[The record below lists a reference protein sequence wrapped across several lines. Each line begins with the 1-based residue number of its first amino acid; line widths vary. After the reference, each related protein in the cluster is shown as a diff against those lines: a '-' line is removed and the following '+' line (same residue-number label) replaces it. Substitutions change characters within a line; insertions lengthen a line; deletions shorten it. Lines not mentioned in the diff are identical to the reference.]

1 MRVLIVTDA
10 FPPRAGGSGW
20 STYEVARG
28 LRARGHEITVV
39 RPRFE
44 APARGDERYDGFDV
58 IQPRYWAP
66 RVPFVRNY
74 FRNERLYASL
84 TRTLAPMIRDRRIDI
99 VHGQHLLSG
108 PGAIRAARQAGVA
121 SVCTIRDY
129 WPLCYWS
136 DSTVDPASGVFCPAC
151 SPKAMTRCLKPR
163 GGWMWPL
170 GLTAIPYMA
179 ANLRGKRQALAGASA
194 IVAVS
199 QGIASDLCA
208 RALELSATRVE
219 VIPNPVDV
227 DGIAREAADL
237 APPLAGA
244 YALYV
249 GKLAHNKG
257 CLHLIEA
264 ARASRLDW
272 PLVVVGDGPLRTTM
286 ESRARA
292 EGLDV
297 RFTEWVPRRAVLGW
311 LRHASMLVFPSAGPE
326 SLSRVLLEASA
337 LGVPIAAMNTGGTG
351 DIVVDGVTGILCED
365 AAALGSAVARLRA
378 DADVR
383 TRLGRTARQHVRD
396 RFETGS
402 VAARLEVLYDDLVG
416 SGRTRPGVA
425 T

>member
-1 MRVLIVTDA
+1 MRVLMVTDA

-20 STYEVARG
+20 STYEVSRA

-44 APARGDERYDGFDV
+44 VPAEGDECYDGFE
-58 IQPRYWAP
+58 ILQPRVWAP

-74 FRNERLYASL
+74 FRNERLYADLSRIL
-84 TRTLAPMIRDRRIDI
+84 TPVIRDRKIDI

-108 PGAIRAARQAGVA
+108 PAAVRAARQAGVV

-129 WPLCYWS
+129 WPVCYWS
-136 DSTVDPASGVFCPAC
+136 DSTIDPVSGVFCQAC
-151 SPKAMTRCLKPR
+151 SPRAMTACLAPR
-163 GGWMWPL
+163 GGWLWPL
-170 GLTAIPYMA
+170 GLAAIPYMM
-179 ANLRGKRQALAGASA
+179 ANLRGKRQALAEAGA

-199 QGIASDLCA
+199 QRIAADLRA
-208 RALELSATRVE
+208 RAPELSGARIE
-219 VIPNPVDV
+219 VIPNPVDT
-227 DGIAREAADL
+227 DGIAREAANL
-237 APPLAGA
+237 ALPLARP

-272 PLVVVGDGPLRTTM
+272 PLVVVGDGPLRATM
-286 ESRARA
+286 ETAARA
-292 EGLDV
+292 TKCDV
-297 RFTEWVPRRAVLGW
+297 RFTGWLPRQEVLAW

-337 LGVPIAAMNTGGTG
+337 LAVPIAAMNTGGTG
-351 DIVVDGVTGILCED
+351 EIVVDSVTGLLCDD

-378 DADVR
+378 DGGLRA
-383 TRLGRTARQHVRD
+383 RLGQAARQHALT
-396 RFETGS
+396 RFETAFVARRLETLYLDLIG
-402 VAARLEVLYDDLVG
+402 AAR
-416 SGRTRPGVA
+416 
-425 T
+425 